1 MSNILLV
8 PVHLD
13 ALVLDHD
20 QMVVET
26 TADFSRLPYCFNKYD
41 INPDIANIS
50 EELVATPFQNENL
63 LLKAGIHLHWSL
75 PDALTKAQYV
85 RDASGTGR
93 QVFPPVP
100 NRWLVTRCD
109 SNNRVQKEWVVESD
123 FLHPKYKAT
132 DDALLNAA
140 ASVVDGV
147 AVPYQPE
154 QGQPFR
160 FMGRSVD
167 VSRYTTSNPHTYYP
181 ELTAVGYGEP
191 TFAAFYP
198 NCYSVF
204 GFFDEEYSGRS
215 DGRLYYLIGWYSN
228 QAQDV
233 LRTHA
238 KSEEELKDIFKWTI
252 APERQPFPTRML
264 CYARLEL
271 GTPAPKLRSSKVT
284 VAVGNTGTEAL
295 SACLTTKLL
304 GAKKVVEDHL
314 EAMHMSATLG
324 HRQLDVGP
332 KFSEARHEKGFMA
345 VSGGSLWT
353 VRAASDDDAAADA
366 TETPAQITLPPEL
379 GSLLNNLNKRQSDY
393 DRAWQQIESE
403 RVQLFSDWYKY
414 MLCAYPPEDTR
425 DAYPDV
431 DLVAKYIGTRSE
443 SLEARIA
450 RAGKIKV
457 TTVDKGRVEASDTS
471 ASARAGFKSAA
482 ATLAIAIN
490 NLQAFIDKSEDGSN
504 YKLKETSGPRYWQPT
519 EPSILLNGELAEAS
533 IRHGHDTRGQE
544 LLKTQLFTGTD
555 GAIDVT
561 NQNWREKI
569 RKKLAEI
576 ADPKNDF
583 AFSTWTGQPWN
594 PFLLEWVVEVSPLA
608 NKSNIDPTTGRFP
621 ENFITD
627 NYQLAENDVDLSLKP
642 GKDATTRAA
651 NLYSGR
657 SILTPHAAEQLVD
670 QTEEYL
676 EREVLPKYL
685 GEANGPGSANGR
697 AFLRDNMSGIEQ
709 WYRKRAKSVGL
720 LAAEPEQ
727 NRDPNLTAFGAL
739 NALKKPQ
746 SLSQS
751 LSGFND
757 ALLMHKQTP
766 QLHIAD
772 PLGFDDYQTFANL
785 VGVAVSN
792 SIYSAPTPQNDFN
805 PIRTGIMKIHR
816 LRLVD
821 TFGQVKDLDV
831 SKIQLSDPLDDGSAK
846 PVVSLPPRLMQP
858 ARINFR
864 WLAAD
869 GDEEEMN
876 DHPATTPIC
885 GWVLANHLDNSLMV
899 YDNQGRA
906 LGSVMK
912 KDAAAKWESAPG
924 GLGVDSIKDISNPHL
939 QKIVRTI
946 LEWDHDSSNFLDDF
960 ITAIDS
966 AVQNIEPENFT
977 HHQDLALLMGRPLA
991 LVRASVNLELKG
1003 LPATHQG
1010 WNEFRQDMQRAMSDD
1025 QDGRGDDNGFTRV
1038 RFPIRI
1044 GEYKQFNDGT
1054 VGYWKEKDG
1063 KYEDDAFFAP
1073 QSDDKVRFKGARQTS
1088 TGPRHL
1094 KTHKTDPEAMVF
1106 FQTVQAPPQILT
1118 LLMDPRGV
1126 VHATSGIVPAK
1137 AINIPPDQYAAALQ
1151 AIEITFLS
1159 TPVLTDA
1166 GKIHLPLPDEAGYQ
1180 WSWLQQNLRHEWSEV
1195 STRGLVRKQTFV
1207 ETFGSD
1213 APTIWAELCAQRWI
1227 DLVDEEDDTRASVIA
1242 RDKRS
1247 KSPLDDS
1254 VMKHKEKIED
1264 ILDRAHIGPVDPTA
1278 KFSGQQEVREGWLKL
1293 SPAPVAQPSSK
1304 DQTP

>member
-13 ALVLDHD
+13 ALVLDRD

-63 LLKAGIHLHWSL
+63 LLRAGIHLHWSL

-85 RDASGTGR
+85 RDAAGTGR
-93 QVFPPVP
+93 QVFPLVP

-123 FLHPKYKAT
+123 FLHPKYKAS
-132 DDALLNAA
+132 DDALLNAP

-167 VSRYTTSNPHTYYP
+167 ISRYTTSNPHTYYP

-198 NCYSVF
+198 NCHSVF
-204 GFFDEEYSGRS
+204 GFFDEEYSGKS
-215 DGRLYYLIGWYSN
+215 DGRLYYLTGWYSKADN
-228 QAQDV
+228 DV

-238 KSEEELKDIFKWTI
+238 KKEQELKDIFKWTI
-252 APERQPFPTRML
+252 VPANQPFPTRML

-271 GTPAPKLRSSKVT
+271 GTAAPKLRSSKVT

-304 GAKKVVEDHL
+304 GAKKVVENHL
-314 EAMHMSATLG
+314 ESMHLSARLG
-324 HRQLDVGP
+324 HKQLDVGP

-345 VSGGSLWT
+345 VSGGTLWT
-353 VRAASDDDAAADA
+353 VRAESDVESPADA
-366 TETPAQITLPPEL
+366 TETRAQITLPADL
-379 GSLLNNLNKRQSDY
+379 GNLLNILNKRQSDY

-431 DLVAKYIGTRSE
+431 DLVAKYIANRIA

-450 RAGKIKV
+450 HAGKIEI
-457 TTVDKGRVEASDTS
+457 TTDGTGRVVASETS
-471 ASARAGFKSAA
+471 VSARAGFQSAA
-482 ATLAIAIN
+482 AALAKAIN
-490 NLQAFIDKSEDGSN
+490 NLQTFIDDQKDSPA

-519 EPSILLNGELAEAS
+519 EPSILLEGDLAEAS
-533 IRHGHDTRGQE
+533 VRHGRDTSGKE
-544 LLKTQLFTGTD
+544 FLKTQLLTETD
-555 GAIDVT
+555 GAIDPN
-561 NQNWREKI
+561 NQNWREKV

-608 NKSNIDPTTGRFP
+608 NKSNIDPATGRFT

-627 NYQLAENDVDLSLKP
+627 NYQLVENDVDLSLKP
-642 GKDATTRAA
+642 GKDETTSAA
-651 NLYSGR
+651 NLYRGR
-657 SILTPHAAEQLVD
+657 SILTPHAAEQLVE
-670 QTEEYL
+670 QTEDYL

-685 GEANGPGSANGR
+685 QQANGPVLENGR
-697 AFLRDNMSGIEQ
+697 DFLRENMTGIEK
-709 WYRKRAKSVGL
+709 WYRKRAKSAGL
-720 LAAEPEQ
+720 LGANPEH

-739 NALKKPQ
+739 NALKKPK

-772 PLGFDDYQTFANL
+772 PLGFDDYQSFANL
-785 VGVAVSN
+785 VGIAVSN

-821 TFGQVKDLDV
+821 TFGQIKELDV
-831 SKIQLSDPLDDGSAK
+831 SKILLSDPLDDGTAK

-864 WLAAD
+864 WLAAEAD
-869 GDEEEMN
+869 QEEMN

-899 YDNQGRA
+899 YDNRGKS
-906 LGSVMK
+906 LGSVVK
-912 KDAAAKWESAPG
+912 RDTGSEWVSAPG
-924 GLGVDSIKDISNPHL
+924 GLGVASITGISNRHL
-939 QKIVRTI
+939 QNIVKTI
-946 LEWDHDSSNFLDDF
+946 LEWDRDSGNFLDDF

-966 AVQNIEPENFT
+966 AVKNIEPENFT

-1003 LPATHQG
+1003 LPASHQG
-1010 WNEFRQDMQRAMSDD
+1010 WNEFRQDLQRAISDD
-1025 QDGRGDDNGFTRV
+1025 ENDRRDDNGFTRV

-1094 KTHKTDPEAMVF
+1094 KTHKTDPDAMVF
-1106 FQTVQAPPQILT
+1106 FQTVQASPQILT
-1118 LLMDPRGV
+1118 LLIDPRGL
-1126 VHATSGIVPAK
+1126 VHATTGIVPAK

-1180 WSWLQQNLRHEWSEV
+1180 WSWLQQDLHHQWSEV
-1195 STRGLVRKQTFV
+1195 SSRGLVRKQTFIDM
-1207 ETFGSD
+1207 FPSD
-1213 APTIWAELCAQRWI
+1213 ADKIWTELLKQVWI
-1227 DLVDEEDDTRASVIA
+1227 ELIDKKDETRASVIA
-1242 RDKRS
+1242 RDKRGKPS
-1247 KSPLDDS
+1247 LDDP
-1254 VMKHKEKIED
+1254 VKKHTDKIED
-1264 ILDRAHIGPVDPTA
+1264 ILDRAHIGPVDPSA
-1278 KFSGQQEVREGWLKL
+1278 KFSGRQEVREGWLKL
-1293 SPAPVAQPSSK
+1293 SPAGVAQPSRK
-1304 DQTP
+1304 N